1 MSSRG
6 FQYALRRLVND
17 KEFADAVAQ
26 DAEVLTD
33 TFVLS
38 DSEKQVLSS
47 IFQTANPGGAGAGVV
62 IACYVACK
70 EA

>member
-26 DAEVLTD
+26 DDKVLTD

-38 DSEKQVLSS
+38 DSEKKVLSS
-47 IFQTANPGGAGAGVV
+47 IFQTANPGGMGAGVV